1 VPSTGD
7 LHSYLQPRAGSPTSV
22 HHKVVSHDATIRHKN
37 KSTRL
42 ADGNEDSA
50 AACQARPGS
59 HDAARAGALG
69 ARPLERPGVALLAV
83 SGRRGALGR
92 QAGALAGGRALRR
105 SGAAESQLLSTRRG
119 EMGGQY
125 TAPSPS
131 AVSSLARSL
140 QRSKSTRE
148 APAGHQQCIKC
159 FYSGFRT

>member
-119 EMGGQY
+119 EMGGQALIWWKLWQRGCAD
-125 TAPSPS
+125 TRLCPCAGD
-131 AVSSLARSL
+131 AARAA
-140 QRSKSTRE
+140 QG
-148 APAGHQQCIKC
+148 AWP
-159 FYSGFRT
+159 